1 MSADRS
7 ALEELRIER
16 QEEAPPPRRWRW
28 IAVATALVALA
39 LGLWGWLARPAPLP
53 VRVAAVKE
61 AGGAAAG
68 AVLNATGYVTARR
81 QATVSSKVTGK
92 VLEVLIE
99 EGMPVAQG
107 QVLARLD
114 DKTQRAALALADAQL
129 AQARGALAENE
140 VRLRQATINRQRQHR
155 LLAGG
160 ATTQNDVDAADA
172 EADSFAARLA
182 LGRQQVEVAARELA
196 ARRQDVDDTVIRA
209 PFAGV
214 ITTKDAQ
221 PGEMISPISAGGGFT
236 RTGIGTLV
244 DMTSLEIDVDV
255 NESYINRV
263 KSAQQA
269 EAALDAYP
277 DWQIPASVIA
287 VVPSADRQKATV
299 KVRLAFDH
307 LDPRILPDMGV
318 KVAFL
323 AGSRETAGA
332 RAGEAAAANAA
343 AGAGTSGASAAA
355 GAGQGGATPADQA
368 GARAQARMPRAALR
382 QDRAGQPVVFVLR
395 GDRVE
400 RRAVRVG
407 EAPGD
412 EVAVLAGL
420 APGEQVVVDPPPELT
435 DGRKV
440 IVR

>member
-1 MSADRS
+1 MSPEKS
-7 ALEELRIER
+7 ALEGLRIER
-16 QEEAPPPRRWRW
+16 RPAPPASGRRRGVW
-28 IAVATALVALA
+28 IVLVLLLAVAAAAAL
-39 LGLWGWLARPAPLP
+39 WLARPSAAP
-53 VRVAAVKE
+53 VRVAAVRE

-92 VLEVLIE
+92 VVDVRIE
-99 EGMPVAQG
+99 EGMVVRQG
-107 QVLARLD
+107 DVLARLD
-114 DKTQRAALALADAQL
+114 ALTQSAALALAEAQL
-129 AQARGALAENE
+129 GEARRTLAENE
-140 VRLRQATINRQRQHR
+140 VRLKQAEITRRRQHS

-160 ATTQNDVDAADA
+160 AGTQSDTDSADA
-172 EADSFAARLA
+172 DADAFAARLA
-182 LGRQQVEVAARELA
+182 LGRQQVEVAERQVAVH
-196 ARRQDVDDTVIRA
+196 RQDLDDTVIRA

-255 NESYINRV
+255 SENYINRV
-263 KSAQQA
+263 TQGQPADA
-269 EAALDAYP
+269 VLDAYP
-277 DWQIPASVIA
+277 DWHIPVKVLA

-299 KVRLAFDH
+299 KVRLSFDL

-323 AGSRETAGA
+323 AAG
-332 RAGEAAAANAA
+332 
-343 AGAGTSGASAAA
+343 SAASSSRT
-355 GAGQGGATPADQA
+355 QVVV
-368 GARAQARMPRAALR
+368 PRAALH
-382 QDRAGQPVVFVLR
+382 AESGGQVVFVLH

-400 RRAVRVG
+400 RRAVRTAAVA
-407 EAPGD
+407 APGQGSD
-412 EVAVLAGL
+412 AVVLAGL
-420 APGEQVVVDPPPELT
+420 TPGEQVVVEGPADLS

-440 IVR
+440 VVR